1 MGGVGSAAGTYDL
14 VYSYGDFFDG
24 GDNNVFP
31 LVASSRYDN
40 VTYQTPKFSGVQG
53 TVGVFIAQ

>member
-14 VYSYGDFFDG
+14 VNSYGDFFDG

-31 LVASSRYDN
+31 ARCFQPL
-40 VTYQTPKFSGVQG
+40 
-53 TVGVFIAQ
+53 